1 MPTDTSSQLSSAL
14 LQVEAMLEEL
24 ASSDVSLLSDAS
36 AHIVKSG
43 GKRLRPRVLLLAFEA
58 AGGSDVSQ
66 VIPAATAVELIHTA
80 SLVHDD
86 INDGGEMRRGQA
98 TINARWGSTL
108 ALLTG
113 DFIFLRVFNLLAEFG
128 ADVIHVLAKACIA
141 LVEGETL
148 QTFSQ
153 CMGQVTE
160 EDYLG
165 VVGRKTGSLF
175 SACSELGAVLAGST
189 AEQRTALSEF
199 GYNLGVAFQIR
210 DDVLDLIGNSD
221 RMGKPVVR
229 DLEQQ
234 KMSLATLYAFEASAG
249 ARAILQGKDHAA
261 VLGVLEETG
270 AIEYAMQ
277 RSNDFSATAKE
288 QLFVLPEAPARAA
301 LHSLADYAVNREE

>member
-1 MPTDTSSQLSSAL
+1 MRTDTGSHVDCAL
-14 LQVEAMLEEL
+14 MQVEVMLEEL

-36 AHIVKSG
+36 AYIVKSG

-58 AGGSDVSQ
+58 VGGSDFSQ
-66 VIPAATAVELIHTA
+66 IIPVAAAVELIHTA

-86 INDGGEMRRGQA
+86 INDGGKTRRGQA
-98 TINARWGSTL
+98 TINARWGNTL

-113 DFIFLRVFNLLAEFG
+113 DFIFLRVFNLLADFG
-128 ADVIHVLAKACIA
+128 SDVVRVLAKACIA

-153 CMGQVTE
+153 DMGQVTE

-189 AEQRTALSEF
+189 AKQRIALSEF

-210 DDVLDLIGNSD
+210 DDVLDLAGNSD
-221 RMGKPVVR
+221 RMGKPVAR

-234 KMSLATLYAFEASAG
+234 KMSLATLYALEASAG
-249 ARAILQGKDHAA
+249 TRAIFLRKDHAEI
-261 VLGVLEETG
+261 LRVLEETG

-277 RSNDFSATAKE
+277 RSNEFSALAKK
-288 QLFVLPEAPARAA
+288 QLSVLPEAPAQAA
-301 LHSLADYAVNREE
+301 LLLLADYAVNREE